1 MLHKFKQRYTRKEV
15 LEEIKTMELSEDTKR
30 EQGHLNLKLSQICQF
45 VSGYEVTIF
54 TVKPM

>member
-1 MLHKFKQRYTRKEV
+1 
-15 LEEIKTMELSEDTKR
+15 MELSEDTKR